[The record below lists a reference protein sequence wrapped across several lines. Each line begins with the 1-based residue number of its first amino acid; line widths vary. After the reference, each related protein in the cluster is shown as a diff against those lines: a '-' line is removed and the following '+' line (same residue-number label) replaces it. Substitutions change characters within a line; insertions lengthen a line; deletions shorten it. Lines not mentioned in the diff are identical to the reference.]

1 MEDVSVLSIFSC
13 SEYNFYISR
22 ISGWRE
28 GSQNASMYPS
38 IVGYFTITIVCNWC
52 GLLWMIVISAMIV
65 LYSTM
70 REPNL
75 YSDSG
80 YIRDMWC
87 GTFFSFA
94 PNNLNPEFL
103 FLNLL
108 LWHSS
113 FHWGFF
119 KHVMS
124 RSFPISHIHFRI
136 HWSVRMLQPSMIH
149 FHTHLHWITC
159 AVLLI
164 TARLLLALAV
174 TLASEDK

>member
-38 IVGYFTITIVCNWC
+38 IVGYFTITIVCNRC

-70 REPNL
+70 REPKL

-103 FLNLL
+103 FLNFIEAFLNTWCQDLSRLVTSISESIGLL
-108 LWHSS
+108 ECYSQAWFTFTLTCTES
-113 FHWGFF
+113 
-119 KHVMS
+119 HVLFCWS
-124 RSFPISHIHFRI
+124 LQGSCWLLRSP
-136 HWSVRMLQPSMIH
+136 
-149 FHTHLHWITC
+149 
-159 AVLLI
+159 
-164 TARLLLALAV
+164 
-174 TLASEDK
+174 